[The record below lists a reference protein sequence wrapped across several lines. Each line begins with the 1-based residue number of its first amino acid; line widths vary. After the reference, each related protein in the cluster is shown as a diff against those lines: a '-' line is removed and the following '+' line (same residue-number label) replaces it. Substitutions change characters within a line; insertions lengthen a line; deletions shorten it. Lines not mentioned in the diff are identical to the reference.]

1 MKLKRIL
8 SLVLILCLAFTFVS
22 CKKDEESVIATP
34 AHQYIKQLI
43 SDIPKLHEPWDLG

>member
-22 CKKDEESVIATP
+22 CKKDLFARI
-34 AHQYIKQLI
+34 
-43 SDIPKLHEPWDLG
+43 DLF